1 MHQLNSLWLF
11 LPLFVLLGHDFPTG
25 IQPEGKTLP
34 DRNFFN
40 LDRGEW
46 DAPTECHD
54 SCPLCDE
61 MTSCDW
67 ASCSDDIGFMDFVIN
82 HVADYWCIDM
92 HQMHL
97 TGGLCHF

>member
-1 MHQLNSLWLF
+1 MAAATPYHQ
-11 LPLFVLLGHDFPTG
+11 VPT
-25 IQPEGKTLP
+25 TLKVTYY
-34 DRNFFN
+34 FT
-40 LDRGEW
+40 LDRGKW

-67 ASCSDDIGFMDFVIN
+67 ASCSDDIGFIDFVIN
-82 HVADYWCIDM
+82 HVTDYWCIDM

-97 TGGLCHF
+97 TGSTRNMFTLSK

>member
-1 MHQLNSLWLF
+1 MIFQRAYSQKAKHYLIEKIF
-11 LPLFVLLGHDFPTG
+11 
-25 IQPEGKTLP
+25 I
-34 DRNFFN
+34 

-97 TGGLCHF
+97 TGGFCRF